1 MAGGETVQFN
11 NSIYLA
17 EKGSVDRDFALTYFL
32 RENQCFPPGADIK
45 KILELYFQVH
55 INNFNFNLDKISFI
69 LLAYIYNNIMS
80 FSYSA
85 KFSRNELSK

>member
-55 INNFNFNLDKISFI
+55 IHKFGFDLDKII
-69 LLAYIYNNIMS
+69 LLASIYNNIMS
-80 FSYSA
+80 FSYTA
-85 KFSRNELSK
+85 KFPRNELSK

>member
-55 INNFNFNLDKISFI
+55 IHKFGFDLDIII
-69 LLAYIYNNIMS
+69 LLASIYNNIMS
-80 FSYSA
+80 FSFTA
-85 KFSRNELSK
+85 KFPRNELSK

>member
-1 MAGGETVQFN
+1 MAGEETVQFN

-45 KILELYFQVH
+45 NILELYFQVWTFDLYLL
-55 INNFNFNLDKISFI
+55 IYFNSF
-69 LLAYIYNNIMS
+69 LSIYT
-80 FSYSA
+80 F
-85 KFSRNELSK
+85 

>member
-55 INNFNFNLDKISFI
+55 IHKFGFDLDKII
-69 LLAYIYNNIMS
+69 LLASIYNNITS
-80 FSYSA
+80 FSYTA
-85 KFSRNELSK
+85 KFPRNELSK

>member
-55 INNFNFNLDKISFI
+55 IYKFGFDLYKII
-69 LLAYIYNNIMS
+69 KHLACLYL
-80 FSYSA
+80 
-85 KFSRNELSK
+85 K

>member
-55 INNFNFNLDKISFI
+55 IHKFGFDLDKII
-69 LLAYIYNNIMS
+69 LLASICNNIMS
-80 FSYSA
+80 FSYTA
-85 KFSRNELSK
+85 KFPRNELSK

>member
-32 RENQCFPPGADIK
+32 RENKCFPPGADIK
-45 KILELYFQVH
+45 KILELYFQV
-55 INNFNFNLDKISFI
+55 SFF
-69 LLAYIYNNIMS
+69 NIMMRP
-80 FSYSA
+80 FQQ
-85 KFSRNELSK
+85 ELGNTF

>member
-45 KILELYFQVH
+45 RILELYFQVC
-55 INNFNFNLDKISFI
+55 NNHLYLFKSLQNISF
-69 LLAYIYNNIMS
+69 LLQLLYCYSKIY
-80 FSYSA
+80 
-85 KFSRNELSK
+85 

>member
-32 RENQCFPPGADIK
+32 RENGCFPPGADIK
-45 KILELYFQVH
+45 KILELYFQVC
-55 INNFNFNLDKISFI
+55 FRRL
-69 LLAYIYNNIMS
+69 YIIIYIIIY
-80 FSYSA
+80 YSLV
-85 KFSRNELSK
+85 FL

>member
-1 MAGGETVQFN
+1 MAGGEAVQFN

-45 KILELYFQVH
+45 RTLELYFQVLFSPQIIFGFNYVNKKG
-55 INNFNFNLDKISFI
+55 INRISCCQFN
-69 LLAYIYNNIMS
+69 
-80 FSYSA
+80 
-85 KFSRNELSK
+85 

>member
-55 INNFNFNLDKISFI
+55 INKFGFDLDKII
-69 LLAYIYNNIMS
+69 LLASIYNNIMS
-80 FSYSA
+80 FSYTA
-85 KFSRNELSK
+85 KFPRNELSK

>member
-55 INNFNFNLDKISFI
+55 IHKFGFDLYKIYKTFCLPLFKI
-69 LLAYIYNNIMS
+69 I
-80 FSYSA
+80 
-85 KFSRNELSK
+85 

>member
-32 RENQCFPPGADIK
+32 RENGCFPPGADIK
-45 KILELYFQVH
+45 KILELYFQVC
-55 INNFNFNLDKISFI
+55 FRRL
-69 LLAYIYNNIMS
+69 YIRDV
-80 FSYSA
+80 F
-85 KFSRNELSK
+85 L